1 MSTKT
6 RLRGFASASAYE
18 EAVISHVRAALDQKV
33 SLLIDLGERLPAPED
48 MAEAMTAA
56 LPDATAPHPY
66 AQLGPFYSSSGVTR
80 LLRIRSK
87 QALDD
92 RRRRRTVLAAK
103 TAEGI
108 WVYPSFQ
115 FDVRQHQIHQAL
127 VPVLSAL
134 KDAPRWGAALW
145 LSTPHPELGDR
156 LPRDAA
162 KASAELV
169 VRLARQYVQAVTAE

>member
-1 MSTKT
+1 MSTKI
-6 RLRGFASASAYE
+6 RLRGFESATAYE
-18 EAVISHVRAALDQKV
+18 EAVISHVRTALDQKV
-33 SLLIDLGERLPAPED
+33 SLLIDLGERLPTPEE
-48 MAEAMTAA
+48 MAEVMTAA
-56 LPDATAPHPY
+56 LPDAAAPHPY

-80 LLRIRSK
+80 LLRIPSK

-92 RRRRRTVLAAK
+92 RRKRGTVLGAK
-103 TAEGI
+103 TAEGT

-115 FDVRQHQIHQAL
+115 FDIKKHQVRRPL

-145 LSTPHPELGDR
+145 LSTPHPDLGDQ

-162 KASAELV
+162 KANTELV
-169 VRLARQYVQAVTAE
+169 ARLARQYVQAVTAE